1 MTYRHPN
8 SLIGRQLTTAASA
21 SAARTAIG
29 AVGARVVA
37 GAGID
42 LTGATNSDTAF
53 QAILNAAAADAAA
66 GDGTIEVYIPPGT
79 LSLTTRPTVG
89 AGVTIRGAG
98 LDATTVRSSNTLGV
112 FQLIG
117 ASDIT
122 ISDLTAQST
131 ATGTSSI
138 PIVADFSTGVQKRV
152 TVTRCRITGSTN
164 NAVRFP
170 WAIEQL
176 TFTDNLVEDC
186 VSGVAIYAP
195 TVASGLNSRQIVLSR
210 NRFLRVGSVQ
220 MGVNAG
226 VNFIPGSDP
235 PVRIFKDANGKT
247 ISNVFD
253 VEVSGNQLRD
263 FIQGTFAGPIPLEFC
278 GVTNLRIVNNTI
290 DGPAIRGI
298 STGFNMNMVIA
309 GNTIRDQER
318 YAVELNGGQRIS
330 IVGNTVENCET
341 LATETGDPAVADFL
355 SDVVIANNTYFGS
368 GRTATR
374 DSDVIALRNAKRVRI
389 TGNIFHNW
397 QHLRSAVRIGNA
409 TVPPA
414 EDVVVE
420 SNTFVISDPNTPIL
434 TVNVRSAIRTSI
446 VRNTI
451 RINRNLVT
459 GGAPAGDD
467 AVDVIRVTP
476 DALTS
481 DTYVAD
487 NDIMFTGTVAAA
499 PDAAGIG
506 TAGQTTEC
514 PRLFV
519 SGNRVVNGPR
529 GLRLTT
535 SSTDL
540 VVYDNETSTCAG
552 TNVIPATVSL
562 TRPPLTSPRINKV
575 LDTNGADVL
584 TFTANASP
592 TTNVN
597 VRNHANTPTIES
609 VGTPSDVSLS
619 IVSKG
624 TSSIFVSPG
633 NTSAAQFSAVTSAV
647 NFLRISGGTAGNP
660 ATIFATGSD
669 GTVNLNF
676 TTKGGGT
683 VQANGVVL
691 STNSVTSVHTA
702 QQIELGHA
710 SDTTIARASAGVV
723 TIEGNTVATRLTGTA
738 TLDFGSVTAQSQATL
753 TMTVTGAVAGDAVA
767 LGVPTAAVISGIDYT
782 AWVSAA
788 DTVTVRAAN
797 YSAGSLD
804 PASGV
809 FRATI
814 IR

>member
-1 MTYRHPN
+1 MPKFLEVTN
-8 SLIGRQLTTAASA
+8 KA
-21 SAARTAIG
+21 AARTALG
-29 AVGARVVA
+29 VA
-37 GAGID
+37 GSRIVSGPGID

-66 GDGTIEVYIPPGT
+66 GAGTVEVYIPPGT

-112 FQLIG
+112 FHLIG

-131 ATGTSSI
+131 ASGTSSI
-138 PIVADFSTGVQKRV
+138 VVTGDFSTGVQKRV
-152 TVTRCRITGSTN
+152 TVTRCRVTGSTN

-170 WAIEQL
+170 WAVEQL
-176 TFTDNLVEDC
+176 TFTDNIVEDC
-186 VSGVAIYAP
+186 ATGFTIYAP
-195 TVASGLNSRQIVLSR
+195 TAASGLNSRQIVLSR
-210 NRFLRVGSVQ
+210 NRFARVGSVNL
-220 MGVNAG
+220 GINGG
-226 VNFIPGSDP
+226 VNFIPGSNP
-235 PVRIFKDANGKT
+235 LVRIYKDANGTT

-263 FIQGTFAGPIPLEFC
+263 FTQGTFAGPIPLEFTS
-278 GVTNLRIVNNTI
+278 VTNIRIVHNTI
-290 DGPAIRGI
+290 DGPSIRGI
-298 STGFNMNMVIA
+298 STGQCVNMVVA

-330 IVGNTVENCET
+330 IVGNTVEDCET
-341 LATETGDPAVADFL
+341 LATDTGDTEVADVL

-368 GRTATR
+368 GRTATTT
-374 DSDVIALRNAKRVRI
+374 SDVIALKNARRVRI
-389 TGNIFHNW
+389 TGNIFNNW
-397 QHLRSAVRIGNA
+397 QYVRSAIRVGA
-409 TVPPA
+409 AVTPQP

-420 SNTFVISDPNTPIL
+420 SNTFVISDPATPIL

-446 VRNTI
+446 LRNTI

-467 AVDVIRVTP
+467 AVDVIRVIP

-481 DTYVAD
+481 GTYVAG
-487 NDIMFTGTVAAA
+487 NDIAFTGTVAAA

-506 TAGQTTEC
+506 NAGTAAAC
-514 PRLFV
+514 PGLTV
-519 SGNRVVNGPR
+519 SGNRVTNGSR
-529 GLRLTT
+529 GLRLQTT
-535 SSTDL
+535 STDL
-540 VVYDNETSTCAG
+540 AVYDNDTATCAG
-552 TNVIPATVSL
+552 ANVVPATVSL
-562 TRPPLTSPRINKV
+562 TRPPLTSPRVNKV

-584 TFTANASP
+584 TFTAGTSP
-592 TTNVN
+592 ATNIN
-597 VRNHANTPTIES
+597 VRNHASIPTIES
-609 VGTPSDVSLS
+609 VGTPNDVSLS

-633 NTSAAQFSAVTSAV
+633 NTSALQLSPVTSAV
-647 NFLRISGGTAGNP
+647 NFLRISGAVATGTP
-660 ATIFATGSD
+660 SLLATGSD
-669 GTVNLNF
+669 TNVSLNL
-676 TTKGGGT
+676 TTKGAGT
-683 VQANGVVL
+683 VQANGVGVSL
-691 STNSVTSVHTA
+691 NSTTSTHTA

-738 TLDFGSVTAQSQATL
+738 TLDFGVVTANSHADL
-753 TMTVTGAVAGDAVA
+753 TMTVTGAAVGDAVA
-767 LGVPTAAVISGIDYT
+767 LGVPTAVAAVAGLSYT
-782 AWVSAA
+782 AWVSAT

-797 YSAGSLD
+797 CATTNSSD
-804 PASGV
+804 PASGS

-814 IR
+814 VR